1 MKKETQR
8 EMTFAGYPVT
18 MELIDDEVYVTC
30 KTVTGSL
37 EQGHAF
43 LNGSKNKTYYFGDSK
58 IVNTTN
64 KKVKIDCLEDTKEQ
78 FIYIYKQAKQ
88 FKDEYGNSEI

>member
-1 MKKETQR
+1 MEQESQR

-30 KTVTGSL
+30 KSVTGSL

-43 LNGSKNKTYYFGDSK
+43 LNGSKREKYYFGNSR
-58 IVNTTN
+58 IVNSSN
-64 KKVKIDCLEDTKEQ
+64 NKVKIDCLEDTKEQ

-88 FKDEYGNSEI
+88 FKNEYGND